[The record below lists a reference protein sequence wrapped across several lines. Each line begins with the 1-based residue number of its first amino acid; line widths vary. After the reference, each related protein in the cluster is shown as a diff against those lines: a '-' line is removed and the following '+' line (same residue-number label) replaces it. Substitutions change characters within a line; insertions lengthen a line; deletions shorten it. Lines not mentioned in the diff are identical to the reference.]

1 MSRLPLKLTSPQV
14 RVRFR
19 WWYVIVVAIL
29 VTAATLLVLT
39 QVRVS
44 VTLCGQ
50 MTPGGVGMATCL
62 AGPTTDM
69 SLWDYITHSRYPEYT
84 DVLD

>member
-1 MSRLPLKLTSPQV
+1 
-14 RVRFR
+14 
-19 WWYVIVVAIL
+19 VAIL
-29 VTAATLLVLT
+29 FTAATLLFLT

-50 MTPGGVGMATCL
+50 MPPGGVGIATCL

-69 SLWDYITHSRYPEYT
+69 SLWDYITHKYPEFTY
-84 DVLD
+84 VLD

>member
-1 MSRLPLKLTSPQV
+1 MSSHPLKLPSPRV
-14 RVRFR
+14 RVRFT
-19 WWYVIVVAIL
+19 WWHVIVVAVL
-29 VTAATLLVLT
+29 VTAATLLILT

-50 MTPGGVGMATCL
+50 MPPGGVGIATCL

-69 SLWDYITHSRYPEYT
+69 SLWDYITHSKYPEYT
-84 DVLD
+84 YVVD